1 VFVGRDSE
9 GEILDPTATIVGT
22 AHPNERASLFDKFFE
37 IAQAGFYF
45 GETYKLKVFAAHNS
59 RLPVLRLRKNKS
71 NGHFFSSLRFLFSH
85 GAATYN
91 LMADKSC
98 FMPGLYRGMSFATYF
113 AQDVSKFGLLSSKCA
128 QVRSSFARTFLA
140 FPACR

>member
-1 VFVGRDSE
+1 MGRDSE

-59 RLPVLRLRKNKS
+59 RLPVLRLRKKIAT
-71 NGHFFSSLRFLFSH
+71 GHFFSSLRFLFSH

-91 LMADKSC
+91 VIAEKSC
-98 FMPGLYRGMSFATYF
+98 PMPGLYRGMRVATNKTY
-113 AQDVSKFGLLSSKCA
+113 
-128 QVRSSFARTFLA
+128 
-140 FPACR
+140 